1 MSVLLPLKN
10 CKQMFW
16 GHVKKLQSVDKLLI
30 HWWFLLD
37 NQHQKSA
44 GKNRNIHS
52 ILTTYNTHMIYNEIW
67 RGENGHCPKV
77 WTAVYSHALKAVHQ
91 IMPGGGGGVGG
102 WMVGCWPPSTMFY
115 TNAHNR
121 KNGGNVYNARN
132 CGLSFVMKYSCFISS
147 TENKCNQMRRF
158 QDQEVRVLDLQL
170 LSSAHVIRKLL
181 ERLSSFYLKYETF

>member
-44 GKNRNIHS
+44 GKNSNIHS
-52 ILTTYNTHMIYNEIW
+52 ILTTYNTHGYTMRYGEVKMVTVQRCEQQYIPMHW
-67 RGENGHCPKV
+67 RQC
-77 WTAVYSHALKAVHQ
+77 TTSCL
-91 IMPGGGGGVGG
+91 GGGRVGF
-102 WMVGCWPPSTMFY
+102 WPPSEMFY

-132 CGLSFVMKYSCFISS
+132 CRAIFCY
-147 TENKCNQMRRF
+147 ENILKMMQSNK
-158 QDQEVRVLDLQL
+158 EVARP
-170 LSSAHVIRKLL
+170 RG
-181 ERLSSFYLKYETF
+181 

>member
-44 GKNRNIHS
+44 GKNSNIHS
-52 ILTTYNTHMIYNEIW
+52 ILTTYNTHGYTMRHGEVKMVTVQRCGQQYIHMHW
-67 RGENGHCPKV
+67 RQC
-77 WTAVYSHALKAVHQ
+77 TQ

-102 WMVGCWPPSTMFY
+102 WVADYPLRCFIQMHTVGRMVVLYTMLGIVGY
-115 TNAHNR
+115 L
-121 KNGGNVYNARN
+121 
-132 CGLSFVMKYSCFISS
+132 LSWKYSCFISS
-147 TENKCNQMRRF
+147 TENNPIKWELGSMAKRLECWTY
-158 QDQEVRVLDLQL
+158 
-170 LSSAHVIRKLL
+170 SSLVQHM
-181 ERLSSFYLKYETF
+181 

>member
-44 GKNRNIHS
+44 GKNSNIHS
-52 ILTTYNTHMIYNEIW
+52 ILTTYNTHMIYHEIW

-77 WTAVYSHALKAVHQ
+77 WTAVYSHALKAVH
-91 IMPGGGGGVGG
+91 PNHAWGGGGVGG
-102 WMVGCWPPSTMFY
+102 WVADYPLRCFIQMHTVGRMVVLYTMLGIVGY
-115 TNAHNR
+115 L
-121 KNGGNVYNARN
+121 
-132 CGLSFVMKYSCFISS
+132 LSWKYSCFISS
-147 TENKCNQMRRF
+147 TENNPIKWELGSMAKRLECWTY
-158 QDQEVRVLDLQL
+158 
-170 LSSAHVIRKLL
+170 SSLVQHM
-181 ERLSSFYLKYETF
+181 

>member
-44 GKNRNIHS
+44 GKNSNIHS
-52 ILTTYNTHMIYNEIW
+52 ILTTYNTHMIYHEIW

-91 IMPGGGGGVGG
+91 IMPGGGGGGRVGR
-102 WMVGCWPPSTMFY
+102 WLPSEMCY
-115 TNAHNR
+115 TNAHSG
-121 KNGGNVYNARN
+121 KNGGIVYNARN
-132 CGLSFVMKYSCFISS
+132 CGISIVMKIFLLY
-147 TENKCNQMRRF
+147 F
-158 QDQEVRVLDLQL
+158 Q
-170 LSSAHVIRKLL
+170 HWK
-181 ERLSSFYLKYETF
+181 

>member
-16 GHVKKLQSVDKLLI
+16 GHVKTLQSVDKLLI

-44 GKNRNIHS
+44 GKNSNIHS

-91 IMPGGGGGVGG
+91 IMPGGGGGVWEGG
-102 WMVGCWPPSTMFY
+102 WWVADHPL
-115 TNAHNR
+115 R
-121 KNGGNVYNARN
+121 
-132 CGLSFVMKYSCFISS
+132 CFI
-147 TENKCNQMRRF
+147 QMRTIGRMVVMYTMLGIVGYLLLWNILALF
-158 QDQEVRVLDLQL
+158 PALKINAIKWGGSRTKRLECWIYSSLVR
-170 LSSAHVIRKLL
+170 HM
-181 ERLSSFYLKYETF
+181 